1 MILWWNEMKLFISND
16 TIKIIKSWEYLTVLV
31 DGIIETVK
39 HEMKKQFLEALLA
52 PLNASLMQPVIS
64 SAVIA
69 ISGRWVKRS
78 GRAYVDKMF

>member
-69 ISGRWVKRS
+69 ISGRGVKRS
-78 GRAYVDKMF
+78 GRAHVDKMF

>member
-69 ISGRWVKRS
+69 ISGRGVKRS
-78 GRAYVDKMF
+78 RRAYVDKMF

>member
-69 ISGRWVKRS
+69 ISGRGVKRS
-78 GRAYVDKMF
+78 GRAYVDKML